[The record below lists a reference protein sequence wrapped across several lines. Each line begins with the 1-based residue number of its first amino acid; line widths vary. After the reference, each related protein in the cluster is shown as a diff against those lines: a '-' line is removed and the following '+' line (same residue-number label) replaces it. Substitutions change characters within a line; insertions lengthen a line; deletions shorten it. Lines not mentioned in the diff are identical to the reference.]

1 MLFCATA
8 VSMCAHCSLVLTA
21 QVLAAVY
28 QGGSAALQAAMAS
41 EVEPLLPKGTSV
53 HAWAAALA
61 DKEPSRNTKPAR
73 SNR

>member
-1 MLFCATA
+1 
-8 VSMCAHCSLVLTA
+8 MCAHCSRVLTM

-28 QGGSAALQAAMAS
+28 QGGSAALQAAVAS

-53 HAWAAALA
+53 DAWAAALA
-61 DKEPSRNTKPAR
+61 DKEPGCKTKPAR